1 MKILFI
7 GGTGTISMAITKQI
21 LQEKKH
27 ELYLINRGNR
37 NLGLDGIKEIKVD
50 INGDINII
58 KEKLENLEFDCVCDF
73 IIFHLDQAKR
83 DYELF
88 KNKTKQ
94 FIFIS
99 SASAYKKPVDN
110 FIITEKTPLE
120 NPFWE
125 YSKEKILIEE
135 YFLDK
140 YKNEKFPITIVRP
153 SHTYDERK
161 VPVGLHGNKG
171 SYQIIKRMIEGKK
184 IIIHGDGESLWVLT
198 NNFDFAKLFVPLIGN
213 SKTIGEIYQ
222 ITGDEVLTWNNI
234 YKYIAQALNV
244 ELKPFYVSS
253 YLIGELSP
261 NLKGGLIG
269 DKSNSVIFDNK
280 KVKEFNPSFKQEI
293 LFKDG
298 VKKSIDYILSHK
310 ECQIEDKEFD
320 LFCDKL
326 IEKIEKLK
334 QDF

>member
-21 LQEKKH
+21 LKEGKD
-27 ELYLINRGNR
+27 ELYLLNRGNR
-37 NLGLDGIKEIKVD
+37 NNSLEGIKEINVD
-50 INGDINII
+50 INGDINKV
-58 KEKLENLEFDCVCDF
+58 KEKLKDLEFDCVCDF

-88 KNKTKQ
+88 KDKTKQ

-120 NPFWE
+120 NPYWQ
-125 YSKEKILIEE
+125 YSRDKKEIEE

-140 YKNEKFPITIVRP
+140 YKTEGFPITIVRP
-153 SHTYDERK
+153 SHTYDERS
-161 VPVGLHGNKG
+161 VPLGVHGAKG
-171 SYQIIKRMIEGKK
+171 SYQVVKRMLEGKK
-184 IIIHGDGESLWVLT
+184 VIIHGDGESLWVMT
-198 NNFDFAKLFVPLIGN
+198 NNYDFAKLFVPLIGN
-213 SKTIGEIYQ
+213 SKTIGEAYQ

-234 YKYIAQALNV
+234 YKNIANALNV
-244 ELKPFYVSS
+244 ELKPIYVSS
-253 YLIGELSP
+253 QLLAELSDFE
-261 NLKGGLIG
+261 GTLIG
-269 DKSNSVIFDNK
+269 DKANSVIFDNK
-280 KVKEFNPSFKQEI
+280 KVKEFNPNFKQEI

-298 VKKSIDYILSHK
+298 IKKTIDYVLTHK

-320 LFCDKL
+320 DFCDKL
-326 IEKIEKLK
+326 IEKLEKIK
-334 QDF
+334 EEF

>member
-21 LQEKKH
+21 LKENKH

-37 NLGLDGIKEIKVD
+37 NLGLDGIKEIKID
-50 INGDINII
+50 INGDINQI
-58 KEKLENLEFDCVCDF
+58 KEKLENLNFDCVCDF
-73 IIFHLDQAKR
+73 IIMHLDQAKR

-110 FIITEKTPLE
+110 YIITENSPLE
-120 NPFWE
+120 NPYWE
-125 YSKEKILIEE
+125 YSREKISIEE
-135 YFLDK
+135 FFLDK
-140 YKNEKFPITIVRP
+140 YKTEGFPITIVRP

-161 VPVGLHGNKG
+161 IPVGLHGSKG
-171 SYQIIKRMIEGKK
+171 SYQVIKRMQEGKK
-184 IIIHGDGESLWVLT
+184 IIIHGDGESLWVMT
-198 NNFDFAKLFVPLIGN
+198 NNYDFAKLFIPLIGN
-213 SKTIGEIYQ
+213 SKTIGEAYQ

-253 YLIGELSP
+253 HLIGELSP

-269 DKSNSVIFDNK
+269 DKANSVVFDNR
-280 KVKEFNPSFKQEI
+280 KVKEFNPDFKQEI

-298 VKKSIDYILSHK
+298 IKKSVDYVLSHK

-326 IEKIEKLK
+326 IDKIEKIK
-334 QDF
+334 DNF

>member
-21 LQEKKH
+21 LKENKH

-37 NLGLDGIKEIKVD
+37 NLGLDGIKEIKID
-50 INGDINII
+50 INGDINQI
-58 KEKLENLEFDCVCDF
+58 KEKLENLNFDCVCDF
-73 IIFHLDQAKR
+73 IIMHLDQAKR

-110 FIITEKTPLE
+110 YIITENTPLE
-120 NPFWE
+120 NPYWE
-125 YSKEKILIEE
+125 YSREKISTEE
-135 YFLDK
+135 FFLDK
-140 YKNEKFPITIVRP
+140 YKTEGFPITIVRP

-161 VPVGLHGNKG
+161 IPVGLHGSKG
-171 SYQIIKRMIEGKK
+171 SYQVIKRMQEGKK
-184 IIIHGDGESLWVLT
+184 IIIHGDGESLWVMT
-198 NNFDFAKLFVPLIGN
+198 NNYDFAKLFIPLIGN
-213 SKTIGEIYQ
+213 SKTIGEAYQ

-253 YLIGELSP
+253 HLIGELSP

-269 DKSNSVIFDNK
+269 DKANSVVFDNR
-280 KVKEFNPSFKQEI
+280 KVKEFNPDFKQEV

-298 VKKSIDYILSHK
+298 IKKSVDYVLSHK

-326 IEKIEKLK
+326 IDKIEKIK
-334 QDF
+334 DNF

>member
-1 MKILFI
+1 MRILFI

-21 LQEKKH
+21 LEEKKH

-37 NLGLDGIKEIKVD
+37 NLGLNGIKEIKVD

-125 YSKEKILIEE
+125 YSKEKISIEE

-198 NNFDFAKLFVPLIGN
+198 HNFDFAKLFIPLIGN
-213 SKTIGEIYQ
+213 DKTIGEAYQ

-244 ELKPFYVSS
+244 ELKPIYVSS
-253 YLIGELSP
+253 YLIGELFP

-269 DKSNSVIFDNK
+269 DKANSVIFDNK
-280 KVKEFNPSFKQEI
+280 KIKEFNPNFKQEI

-298 VKKSIDYILSHK
+298 VKKTIDYVLSHK

-326 IEKIEKLK
+326 IDKIEKFK
-334 QDF
+334 DDF

>member
-21 LQEKKH
+21 LKEGKD
-27 ELYLINRGNR
+27 ELYLLNRGNR
-37 NLGLDGIKEIKVD
+37 NNSLEGIKEINVD
-50 INGDINII
+50 INGDINKV
-58 KEKLENLEFDCVCDF
+58 KEKLKDLEFDCVCDF

-88 KNKTKQ
+88 KDKTKQ

-120 NPFWE
+120 NPYWQ
-125 YSKEKILIEE
+125 YSRDKKEIEE

-140 YKNEKFPITIVRP
+140 YKTEGFPITIVRP
-153 SHTYDERK
+153 SHTYDERS
-161 VPVGLHGNKG
+161 VPLGVHGAKG
-171 SYQIIKRMIEGKK
+171 SYQVVKRMLEGKK
-184 IIIHGDGESLWVLT
+184 VIIHGDGESLWVMT
-198 NNFDFAKLFVPLIGN
+198 NNYDFAKLFVPLIGN
-213 SKTIGEIYQ
+213 SKAIGEAYQ

-234 YKYIAQALNV
+234 YKNIANALNV
-244 ELKPFYVSS
+244 ELKPYYVSS
-253 YLIGELSP
+253 RLLADLADFEGT
-261 NLKGGLIG
+261 LIG
-269 DKSNSVIFDNK
+269 DKANSVIFDNK
-280 KVKEFNPSFKQEI
+280 KVKEFNPNFKQEI

-298 VKKSIDYILSHK
+298 IKKTIDYVLTHK

-320 LFCDKL
+320 DFCDKL
-326 IEKIEKLK
+326 IEKLEKLK
-334 QDF
+334 EEF